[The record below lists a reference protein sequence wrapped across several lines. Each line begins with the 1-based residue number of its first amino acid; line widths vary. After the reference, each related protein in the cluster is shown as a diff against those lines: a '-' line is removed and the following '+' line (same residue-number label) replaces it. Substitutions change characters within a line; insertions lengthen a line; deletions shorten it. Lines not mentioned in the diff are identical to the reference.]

1 MIFTYF
7 KYTLVLKPDVF
18 DKAKRLNVVMKLK
31 CNKIEYD
38 TLDWKGWRWGEKKI
52 KVDGTTHN

>member
-38 TLDWKGWRWGEKKI
+38 TLD
-52 KVDGTTHN
+52 